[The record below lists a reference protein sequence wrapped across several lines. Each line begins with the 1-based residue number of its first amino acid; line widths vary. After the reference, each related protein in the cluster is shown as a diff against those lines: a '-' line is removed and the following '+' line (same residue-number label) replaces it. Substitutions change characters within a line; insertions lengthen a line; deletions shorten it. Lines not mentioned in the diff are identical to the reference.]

1 MNNPPRGS
9 RAKANSPHNPTP
21 YLGLPRRDEKIFT
34 VQENRLLDQITTEI
48 ILAWKDDLLLIK
60 QHHIANKKLLDSLKG
75 LQCELSCFK
84 ETIKGFES
92 LNTLNNLGHF
102 IDLQR
107 SALFSMQKLD
117 HEFQEFMK
125 RESLKKVTATIVKT
139 ENEEDTSFFSSLRK
153 IFKKRGKK

>member
-107 SALFSMQKLD
+107 NALFSMQKLD
-117 HEFQEFMK
+117 QEFQEFMK
-125 RESLKKVTATIVKT
+125 RESLKKCCVPLVRKEKE
-139 ENEEDTSFFSSLRK
+139 ENKSFFSCLGGL
-153 IFKKRGKK
+153 FKKGNKK